1 MRNLLLS
8 LFSVHITN
16 EKIASKKIKILEQ
29 LKPKETEN
37 KLHSVKHLPS
47 LSILSEHNL
56 RRRINE
62 HKVKVKRIEHELF
75 IEHPIYQISSNQ
87 SNEKSNFL
95 LWNYRMGKP
104 IMFKNN
110 RFQYNYI

>member
-1 MRNLLLS
+1 MKRLLPKKSKYWSNLNPKKLK
-8 LFSVHITN
+8 TN
-16 EKIASKKIKILEQ
+16 FIQ
-29 LKPKETEN
+29 
-37 KLHSVKHLPS
+37 VKHLPS